1 MGLEVIQKEGD
12 VTRVEVK
19 DEMTIYTAALQ
30 WEQLQPLLPR
40 TKSLELD
47 LSTVTEMDSSGVQ
60 LLIALKQASDRLHN
74 GFALLNPNDLVREM
88 LQLFRVNGVLTS
100 TPKDG
105 SNG

>member
-1 MGLEVIQKEGD
+1 MGLEVIQKEGE

-19 DEMTIYTAALQ
+19 DEMTIYTTALH

-74 GFALLNPNDLVREM
+74 RFALLNPNELVREM
-88 LQLFRVNGVLTS
+88 LQLFRVKGVLTS
-100 TPKDG
+100 APKEGSDG
-105 SNG
+105 

>member
-88 LQLFRVNGVLTS
+88 LQLFRVNGVLTA

>member
-47 LSTVTEMDSSGVQ
+47 LSAVTEMDSSGVQ

-88 LQLFRVNGVLTS
+88 LQLFRVNAVLTS
-100 TPKDG
+100 TPQDG

>member
-1 MGLEVIQKEGD
+1 MGLDVIQKEGD